1 MLDLF
6 RLLVDFGFFV
16 LIWAVQLVIYP
27 SFNFYSKEN
36 LYIWHNSC
44 TVRVSFIVVPIM
56 LSQLILASVQ
66 LYKIQ
71 DWYTILSMLI
81 IIALWL
87 LTFLIFV
94 PLHQSIDKNQP
105 IKNACAKLVSKNW
118 MRTVLWTLLFLLSLL
133 HYIFIT

>member
-6 RLLVDFGFFV
+6 RLLVDFGFLV
-16 LIWAVQLVIYP
+16 LIWAVQLIIYP
-27 SFNFYSKEN
+27 SFNYYSKEN
-36 LYIWHNSC
+36 LYIWHNSY
-44 TVRVSFIVVPIM
+44 TTRVSFIVLPIM
-56 LSQLILASVQ
+56 LSQLILAFVQ

-105 IKNACAKLVSKNW
+105 NKNACVKLVTKNW
-118 MRTVLWTLLFLLSLL
+118 MRTVLWTLLFVLSLL
-133 HYIFIT
+133 HYILIT

>member
-36 LYIWHNSC
+36 LYIWHNSY